1 MNELVPTFEAK
12 VYARAAKM
20 YGDKLP
26 EEVNKR
32 IKEEFGYAAASDAD
46 ALMLFV
52 RDAFR
57 KAGLGTGNVS
67 IRDNLG
73 ASFLAYLLGING
85 GINPLPPHYR
95 CVRCRHSEFDVPGN
109 IRAGT
114 ELPLKK
120 CPICGKYLLGEGF
133 DIDPWFFYGICRNK
147 SPKFNYNIPSEH
159 GDVLRELRAFNITR
173 TGLDHSENFYRPTMQ
188 MTDQLARLADMTG
201 IRPETIPVGD
211 YPQTAAVIDALE
223 KGGSFVGVY
232 ALMGNFVQM
241 MLGRFKLNGFYDLA
255 RLIALHRVPRLWLGN
270 GENLMKN
277 GTLEQDEL
285 LACQED
291 VFNYLK
297 TIGFDRRKAFRYV
310 MKMISETKLSADQ
323 KRELRLHGASEWFFY
338 SCDRT
343 PWFAPISEAI
353 STAIVAWRLL
363 YYKFCVNRYYF
374 YTSFLETA
382 NIAGDTRE
390 ILEDGENSI
399 LDALGIVMKI
409 DVGDYCSW
417 DEEDKFALMVAKEM
431 IESGFM
437 IPRLFYNAI

>member
-1 MNELVPTFEAK
+1 MN
-12 VYARAAKM
+12 
-20 YGDKLP
+20 
-26 EEVNKR
+26 NR

-52 RDAFR
+52 RDVFR
-57 KAGLGTGNVS
+57 KAGLSTGDVS

-95 CVRCRHSEFDVPGN
+95 CGRCRHSEFDVPGN
-109 IRAGT
+109 IRVGT
-114 ELPLKK
+114 DLPLKK

-133 DIDPWFFYGICRNK
+133 DIDPWFFYGVCRNK
-147 SPKFNYNIPSEH
+147 SPKFDYSIPSKH

-310 MKMISETKLSADQ
+310 MKIISERKLSADQ
-323 KRELRLHGASEWFFY
+323 RRELRLHGASEWFIY

-343 PWFAPISEAI
+343 PGFASISQSI
-353 STAIVAWRLL
+353 SSAIVAWRLL
-363 YYKFCVNRYYF
+363 YYKFCVDRHAF
-374 YTSFLETA
+374 YLSFLETA

-390 ILEDGENSI
+390 ILEEGENSI

-409 DVGDYCSW
+409 DLGGYCGW
-417 DEEDKFALMVAKEM
+417 DDEDKFALMVAKEM
-431 IESGFM
+431 IEGGM
-437 IPRLFYNAI
+437 IPIYAVERL

>member
-1 MNELVPTFEAK
+1 MNDLVPGFEAK
-12 VYARAAKM
+12 ILKRATDL
-20 YGDKLP
+20 YGDILP
-26 EEVNKR
+26 QPVHDR
-32 IKEEFGYAAASDAD
+32 IEEEFGYAAASDAD
-46 ALMLFV
+46 ALMFFV
-52 RDAFR
+52 RDTFQE
-57 KAGLGTGNVS
+57 AGLDTGNVS

-73 ASFLAYLLGING
+73 ASFLAYLLEING

-95 CVRCRHSEFDVPGN
+95 CMRCRHSEFDVPGN
-109 IRAGT
+109 IRVGT
-114 ELPLKK
+114 DLPLKN
-120 CPICGKYLLGEGF
+120 CPVCGKLLLGEGF
-133 DIDPWFFYGICRNK
+133 DIDPWFFFGICRNK
-147 SPKFNYNIPSEH
+147 SPKFDFNVPSEKV
-159 GDVLRELRAFNITR
+159 DALRELREFKITR
-173 TGLDHSENFYRPTMQ
+173 TGLTDYDDFHRPAMQ
-188 MTDQLARLADMTG
+188 MTDQLSRLADMMG
-201 IRPETIPVGD
+201 IRPETIPVGN

-232 ALMGNFVQM
+232 ALMGKFVRM
-241 MLGRFKLNGFYDLA
+241 MLGRFKIRSFYDLA
-255 RLIALHRVPRLWLGN
+255 RLIALNRIPRTWLGN

-291 VFNYLK
+291 AFEYLK

-310 MKMISETKLSADQ
+310 MKIISERRLSAGQ
-323 KRELRLHGASEWFFY
+323 RRELRLHGASEWFIY

-343 PWFAPISEAI
+343 PGFASISQSI

-363 YYKFCVNRYYF
+363 YYKYCVDKHAF
-374 YTSFLETA
+374 YLSFLETA